1 MDLASPQIK
10 PATLAER
17 VVTAPRLTGPAAARQ
32 RVDGWLHEIAQ
43 TPAGASLQQALVERP
58 NLRALLEGLAD
69 GSSYL
74 WELAR
79 ADPDRL
85 VALLDTNPDS
95 RLEALI
101 AGVTTSIA

>member
-1 MDLASPQIK
+1 MDLLRPEITA
-10 PATLAER
+10 ATLAER
-17 VVTAPRLTGPAAARQ
+17 VVTAPRLFSPETARQ
-32 RVDGWLHEIAQ
+32 WLDGWLAEIAQ
-43 TPAGASLQQALVERP
+43 TPAGAWLKRVLAERP

-85 VALLDTNPDS
+85 VALLEADPDG

-101 AGVTTSIA
+101 AD